1 LRKRRGLTLS
11 DLATRIGRSVGYVS
25 QVERGSSKLAISD
38 LERIAAALE
47 VQISWFF
54 QGPSA
59 APPEERDL
67 IVRRANRRRL
77 EFTGSGVVEE
87 LLSPT
92 LTGDI
97 ELILTTLEPGASTGA
112 APRARRGEE
121 AGLVLSGILDLELD
135 NRRFR
140 LEAGDSFTL
149 PKNGSH
155 MVHNPGDVPTVVVW
169 VISPPV
175 Y

>member
-1 LRKRRGLTLS
+1 
-11 DLATRIGRSVGYVS
+11 
-25 QVERGSSKLAISD
+25 
-38 LERIAAALE
+38 
-47 VQISWFF
+47 
-54 QGPSA
+54 
-59 APPEERDL
+59 
-67 IVRRANRRRL
+67 
-77 EFTGSGVVEE
+77 
-87 LLSPT
+87 
-92 LTGDI
+92 
-97 ELILTTLEPGASTGA
+97 
-112 APRARRGEE
+112 
-121 AGLVLSGILDLELD
+121 VLSGILDLELD